1 MADDRL
7 ALDVMSP
14 EDDAMSHEELRG
26 CLAEARDAWGSVL
39 AGECPF
45 EQGTARIMEAAE
57 RASAWNE
64 DHFKKAL
71 SDAGAVDTFIDL
83 LDVVHRALDHPESGD
98 DIRLWLLEQVRRS
111 DVSVPYYL
119 ALHNTAIQMLS
130 RGMCSDLIFMEVA
143 LSDNDSLHRA
153 LLVSPYVPESVRAV
167 LALRNT
173 PRRAT
178 SL

>member
-1 MADDRL
+1 MADDRS

-14 EDDAMSHEELRG
+14 EDDVMSPEELRG

-39 AGECPF
+39 AGECSF
-45 EQGTARIMEAAE
+45 EQGTARIMAAAE
-57 RASAWNE
+57 RAGGWNE
-64 DHFKKAL
+64 DPLKKVFR
-71 SDAGAVDTFIDL
+71 SPVPPSPFIDL
-83 LDVVHRALDHPESGD
+83 LNVVHQVLDHPESGD

-111 DVSVPYYL
+111 DVSIAYYL
-119 ALHNTAIQMLS
+119 ALNNTAIQMLS
-130 RGMCSDLIFMEVA
+130 RGMCSDFIFMEVA

-167 LALRNT
+167 LALRSI